1 MAESDQGGACR
12 GFTRSAFDA
21 KQTKAAG
28 FDRVEVHGANG
39 YLFDQFLHD
48 GSNKC
53 TDQCGGSIEDRAR
66 LLLEVMQAVAAV
78 WSTDRIG
85 VRLSSYGMWCVTF

>member
-39 YLFDQFLHD
+39 YLLDQFLHD

-85 VRLSSYGMWCVTF
+85 VRLSSYGTWCVTF